1 MLGRLAYRV
10 ITVEEFRAEVRDW
23 LAGNLVGDFAALPRV
38 SEAPDASMK
47 PSRSAETGIAACPLP
62 G

>member
-1 MLGRLAYRV
+1 M

-23 LAGNLVGDFAALPRV
+23 LAGNLVGDFAALGV